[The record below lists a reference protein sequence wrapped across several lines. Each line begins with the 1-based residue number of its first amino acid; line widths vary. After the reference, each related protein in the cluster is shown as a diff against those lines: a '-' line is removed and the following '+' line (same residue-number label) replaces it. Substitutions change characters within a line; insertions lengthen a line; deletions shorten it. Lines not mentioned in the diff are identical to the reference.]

1 MLQPQDHYNCD
12 SLDFSDSEYDSAIST
27 TSRRSHIISKS
38 IADFRRRQLDLKP
51 VYDPSREPGPLK
63 SRPFRSEP
71 YISARKPALTYSKT
85 KSTSVISFSAAADL
99 RDSDYNWINSGSSLK
114 SAVPRTLPSYHDH
127 RFLCKAPID
136 EQSPRRKS
144 SSRIV
149 VVEKLGNSAGY
160 KDLINDSSSESGLKR
175 KFGNIFGKQDKI
187 PYVTKS
193 FDEML
198 RNESSYLIKRKPSKT
213 KLPKNNIPVKPTK
226 SNMPAKQPKNN
237 IPAKPPLCY
246 PDSTS
251 NSPLAFPSAAKI
263 ISKYGRSRSNS
274 LPTQKADTVQA
285 AIHNENLAVDGTTR
299 VQKKPKKSTPFRQEA
314 SSQIMAGRYENSV
327 PKHMTSAIPA
337 LDQGLV
343 PRNRVLS
350 NQEYD
355 AGHYQSRAPVSFAT
369 QLGGDVF
376 YPAGE
381 YTEKLLRRNTV
392 ANVNSSKQ
400 TRLLSLDFCPANVGE
415 YNNYKRAAAG
425 PQYRPEARPRHMEPD
440 VSTTVSRKDI
450 QQMAAYL
457 SKCFGSL
464 QPSPETID
472 SILAHPGVQKA
483 IGFFVVAMA
492 IQTVVSQ
499 LRTLSWSLI
508 SRAQSFSVISLV
520 IVTVAGLYAACEDKA
535 LFAAPFRNPRNRN
548 LFGHAS
554 AFYSGDGRGYKD
566 GTSRQISV
574 GNEDD
579 IPLTWNIGG
588 RLVELTLSQRRALAQ
603 KEETRNRD
611 QKRLSEADEAK
622 PRRRL
627 RFKMGGW

>member
-1 MLQPQDHYNCD
+1 MLEPQDHYNFD
-12 SLDFSDSEYDSAIST
+12 SLDFSDSDYASAIST
-27 TSRRSHIISKS
+27 TSRSSHIISKS

-51 VYDPSREPGPLK
+51 AYDLVPSHEPGPLK

-71 YISARKPALTYSKT
+71 YISAHNPAMAYSKT
-85 KSTSVISFSAAADL
+85 KSTSVISFSAADL

-127 RFLCKAPID
+127 RYLCKAPID

-149 VVEKLGNSAGY
+149 VVEKLGNSANY
-160 KDLINDSSSESGLKR
+160 KDFINDSSSESGLKR

-193 FDEML
+193 FDKML
-198 RNESSYLIKRKPSKT
+198 GNESSYLINKKPSKA
-213 KLPKNNIPVKPTK
+213 KPTK
-226 SNMPAKQPKNN
+226 SNMPT
-237 IPAKPPLCY
+237 KPPLCY

-263 ISKYGRSRSNS
+263 IYKYGRSRSNS

-314 SSQIMAGRYENSV
+314 SSQITTCRYENSV
-327 PKHMTSAIPA
+327 PKHMTSAIPT

-355 AGHYQSRAPVSFAT
+355 AGYYQQRAPVSFAT

-376 YPAGE
+376 YPAGD
-381 YTEKLLRRNTV
+381 YTEKPLRRNTV
-392 ANVNSSKQ
+392 ANINSSKQ
-400 TRLLSLDFCPANVGE
+400 TRLLPSDFGQANTGE
-415 YNNYKRAAAG
+415 YNYKRTATV
-425 PQYRPEARPRHMEPD
+425 PQYRPEARQRHMVPE
-440 VSTTVSRKDI
+440 VSTTVSPKHI

-464 QPSPETID
+464 QPSTETID

-520 IVTVAGLYAACEDKA
+520 IVTVAGLYAACEDNA
-535 LFAAPFRNPRNRN
+535 IFAAPFRNPRNRN
-548 LFGHAS
+548 LFSHAS
-554 AFYSGDGRGYKD
+554 AFYSGDASGRGYKD
-566 GTSRQISV
+566 GTNRHFSV
-574 GNEDD
+574 GNEHD
-579 IPLTWNIGG
+579 IPMTWNIGG
-588 RLVELTLSQRRALAQ
+588 KLVELTLSQRRALAL
-603 KEETRNRD
+603 KEETHSRD
-611 QKRLSEADEAK
+611 QKRLTEGDEPK
-622 PRRRL
+622 TRRRL